1 MLRPRSATRA
11 RNISRG
17 GQRLGRSGVIWG
29 SWRGRAARPEGHGGS
44 STRSPKRAPRA
55 PLICIYLHDQK
66 RRELKEE
73 EEEGGGRVP
82 PLTLSSL
89 LLPCFSPTF
98 SLLPFLSSPPPSP
111 FFNHPLPSS
120 PVPSLSFPSF
130 PPFCLNPTAYMTTAP
145 SPPLCPPLA
154 SPQTS
159 PSFSRHYQ

>member
-11 RNISRG
+11 RNISKG

-73 EEEGGGRVP
+73 EKAGGGGEF
-82 PLTLSSL
+82 PLS
-89 LLPCFSPTF
+89 PCLVSFSPV
-98 SLLPFLSSPPPSP
+98 SPLPSPSSLSSPPL
-111 FFNHPLPSS
+111 PL
-120 PVPSLSFPSF
+120 LSFYLSLF
-130 PPFCLNPTAYMTTAP
+130 LHL
-145 SPPLCPPLA
+145 LC
-154 SPQTS
+154 
-159 PSFSRHYQ
+159 PSFSFVNTDPIVASDPVYDLCMQAQA